1 MRIKKGKRT
10 REGKKRKKTKAHP
23 GGSGTAIRVHINGW
37 PQNREIGWCVGGCW
51 ITPALLQ
58 ALFTFLHSESTLYL
72 FIYFFLQKVV
82 AALQEPVVLV
92 GKNTQLGAIDL
103 GR

>member
-1 MRIKKGKRT
+1 MASKHGNWVVRWGLLDNSC
-10 REGKKRKKTKAHP
+10 P
-23 GGSGTAIRVHINGW
+23 SSGFIY
-37 PQNREIGWCVGGCW
+37 
-51 ITPALLQ
+51 L
-58 ALFTFLHSESTLYL
+58 LHSEPTLYL

-103 GR
+103 RC